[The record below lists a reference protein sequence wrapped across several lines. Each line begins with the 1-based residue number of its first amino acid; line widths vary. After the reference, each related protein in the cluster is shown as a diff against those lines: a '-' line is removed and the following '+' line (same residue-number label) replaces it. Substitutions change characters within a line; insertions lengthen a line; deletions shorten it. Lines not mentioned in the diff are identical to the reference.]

1 MNIGE
6 NIKQIR
12 ELKGL
17 TQENMATE
25 LGVTQKT
32 YSNLENSGNNITYE
46 RIIKIADILDV
57 SISKILHL
65 NTEMILNNN
74 NQTGGLNQL
83 NNAPTNNYINDEQT
97 KLYERIIEQKDKLLE
112 EKDKMIEILRNL
124 K

>member
-17 TQENMATE
+17 SQANMATE

-32 YSNLENSGNNITYE
+32 YSNLENSGNNISYE
-46 RIIKIADILDV
+46 RIIKIAEILDISV
-57 SISKILHL
+57 SKILHL

-74 NQTGGLNQL
+74 NQSGGLSQL
-83 NNAPTNNYINDEQT
+83 NNAQTNNYINDEQA

-112 EKDKMIEILRNL
+112 EKDKIIELL
-124 K
+124 KK